1 MAATDPAAHAHFHLR
16 PESYR
21 QFRFA
26 QLLLALDAAQSLGR
40 SLDLEKVAAVDFLAA
55 NPFLVFDPDSDRGEE
70 LQLLGFGIHSV
81 SYASPG
87 QRFASRRGRISND
100 LAFLVATALA
110 DVRVVDGFRTISITT
125 SGKRVAAELVSVYAG
140 AYRQSATLIVKEVAK
155 LTPQG
160 LYKKLEQWLQADPIL
175 FDLIDTNLA
184 GELTTETIPQWME
197 TNE

>member
-1 MAATDPAAHAHFHLR
+1 MATPDSFDQADFHLR
-16 PESYR
+16 PESFR

-26 QLLLALDAAQSLGR
+26 QLMLVLDAAEGLGR

-55 NPFLVFDPDSDRGEE
+55 NPFLVFDPDSDSGEE
-70 LQLLGFGIHSV
+70 LQLLGFGLHSV

-110 DVRVVDGFRTISITT
+110 NVRIVEGFRTITITPT
-125 SGKRVAAELVSVYAG
+125 GKRVAAELVSMYAD
-140 AYRQSATLIVKEVAK
+140 AYRQSAALVVKEVAK

-175 FDLIDTNLA
+175 FDLVDTNLA
-184 GELTTETIPQWME
+184 GEFRTEVLPLWME
-197 TNE
+197 TP

>member
-1 MAATDPAAHAHFHLR
+1 MAAPDPASPVHFHLR

-26 QLLLALDAAQSLGR
+26 QLLLALDAAESLGR

-55 NPFLVFDPDSDRGEE
+55 NPFLVFDPESDRGEE
-70 LQLLGFGIHSV
+70 LQLLGFGMHSV

-87 QRFASRRGRISND
+87 QRFASRRGRISTD

-110 DVRVVDGFRTISITT
+110 DVRIVDGFRTISITPE
-125 SGKRVAAELVSVYAG
+125 GKRAAGELVSVYAD

-175 FDLIDTNLA
+175 FDLVDTNLA
-184 GELTTETIPQWME
+184 GELVTESFPLWME